1 MAPTLESFIVVEDTL
16 DGRRLV
22 ANPYFF
28 MVDSQGNQLPY
39 INEIIE
45 VYIGDEDV
53 QTAKMV
59 AGEVS
64 YKAQSVNL
72 PSGPV
77 LLQNAEKGNYSLEL
91 RPTIGMPVFSFN
103 LTTQDEAKRAV
114 FNDLNFRKAT
124 SHAINRDQI
133 NEIAY
138 FGLGTPL
145 QYTAFDADTAAFVT
159 SDQRNANIKFDQDG
173 AKNLFDAANVK
184 DQDGDGDRDLP
195 NGQEF
200 RLNIQFATQG
210 VAAQVVEIIAQ
221 NWSDVGITT
230 SIKEVTS
237 DEYRASQSA
246 NELDVHVWNKGEPL
260 AVFLGDTAELVP
272 PFASYFGLRNGMLW
286 EQYINTNGKEGV
298 KPPSTIDEMQN
309 LARDFTTVP
318 AVTARSNELGRK
330 IAQRTVEDLFF
341 IGTVKAVA
349 PIYFSNNLSNFKV
362 PVTSSYSYY
371 RTFPYLAPQWSL
383 N

>member
-1 MAPTLESFIVVEDTL
+1 F
-16 DGRRLV
+16 
-22 ANPYFF
+22 
-28 MVDSQGNQLPY
+28 
-39 INEIIE
+39 
-45 VYIGDEDV
+45 
-53 QTAKMV
+53 
-59 AGEVS
+59 
-64 YKAQSVNL
+64 
-72 PSGPV
+72 
-77 LLQNAEKGNYSLEL
+77 
-91 RPTIGMPVFSFN
+91 
-103 LTTQDEAKRAV
+103 
-114 FNDLNFRKAT
+114 
-124 SHAINRDQI
+124 
-133 NEIAY
+133 AY

-145 QYTAFDADTAAFVT
+145 QYTAFEADTAAFVT
-159 SDQRNANIKFDQDG
+159 SDQRNAKISFDQDG
-173 AKNLFDAANVK
+173 AKKLLDAANVK

-221 NWSDVGITT
+221 NWSDVGVTT

-318 AVTARSNELGRK
+318 AGTDRSNELGRK